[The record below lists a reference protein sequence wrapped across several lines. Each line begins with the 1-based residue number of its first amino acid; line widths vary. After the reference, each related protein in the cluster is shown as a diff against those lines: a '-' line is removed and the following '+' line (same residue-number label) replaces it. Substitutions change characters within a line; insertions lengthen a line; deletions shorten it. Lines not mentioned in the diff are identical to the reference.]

1 MLTMSLTNGE
11 RMLEAYGFEPVD
23 DGRRE
28 WRHGVDNNLTATI
41 TYSRVNDGADV
52 TFRNARTGVEVA
64 VRGVEDDR
72 RRTLVSNG
80 SPRIG
85 GRARRRSA
93 ADGGLIDLDHTA
105 SVRSPSVAEESLRE
119 AGFQPDWGSVYVL
132 RVAGR
137 VFEAR
142 VEGEVSTINVRS
154 WREDAPSRVDAFS
167 VGAGNVLG
175 LRRFIGSLSNA
186 DK

>member
-28 WRHGVDNNLTATI
+28 WRHGVDGNLTATVA
-41 TYSRVNDGADV
+41 YSRVNDGADV

-80 SPRIG
+80 SHRTG

-105 SVRSPSVAEESLRE
+105 SDPSPSVAEGSLRE
-119 AGFQPDWGSVYVL
+119 VGFRPDWGGVYVL

-154 WREDAPSRVDAFS
+154 WREDEPSHVDVFS
-167 VGAGNVLG
+167 VGAGNALG
-175 LRRFIGSLSNA
+175 LRRFVESFSNA

>member
-52 TFRNARTGVEVA
+52 TFRNARTDVEVT

-80 SPRIG
+80 SHRTG

-119 AGFQPDWGSVYVL
+119 VGFRPDWGGVYTL
-132 RVAGR
+132 HAGGR

-154 WREDAPSRVDAFS
+154 WREDAPSRVDVFS
-167 VGAGNVLG
+167 VGAGNALG
-175 LRRFIGSLSNA
+175 LRRFVESFSNA
-186 DK
+186 NK